1 MQAAYAECAED
12 ELGLLLAERIARLGL
27 QPFNATSILR
37 ASRQIEV
44 VVHHEQLMVHALA
57 APLPPLPS
65 TTRVLVA
72 MCGISERDD
81 QQCVRDFY
89 RSNLAAELCC
99 DGSHMEVC
107 IRCATNSEP
116 AFTASLTSL
125 LRAIEAE
132 PALGGSGAA
141 GSSGA
146 SRVAQ
151 LALAL
156 SQEEERLAPP
166 QPTAV
171 AATADAADHP
181 SMRVRV
187 VGGEEVPGNGLIN
200 VRAHVAYVLR
210 LKMVG
215 ASSRECVA
223 HRFSDFAALLDRLKK
238 GGVPGGGAAGQ
249 RLAVE
254 GWARRLLIERRH
266 TGSRAR
272 AEGVV
277 TTRCKLL
284 QKMMD
289 ELMALPEF
297 ASSPEVGAFLFG

>member
-1 MQAAYAECAED
+1 M
-12 ELGLLLAERIARLGL
+12 AERLARLGL
-27 QPFNATSILR
+27 QPCNVSSVLR
-37 ASRQIEV
+37 ASRHIEV
-44 VVHHEQLMVHALA
+44 FVHHRRLMVHALT
-57 APLPPLPS
+57 APLPPLPG

-81 QQCVRDFY
+81 QQCVRNLY
-89 RSNLAAELCC
+89 PSNLAAELCC
-99 DGSHMEVC
+99 DGSHIEVSV
-107 IRCATNSEP
+107 RCATNCDP

-132 PALGGSGAA
+132 PTLGGSEAA
-141 GSSGA
+141 GCSGA

-156 SQEEERLAPP
+156 SQEKERLAQL
-166 QPTAV
+166 QPTAA

-187 VGGEEVPGNGLIN
+187 VGGEEVPGNGLMN
-200 VRAHVAYVLR
+200 VRAHVVYVLR
-210 LKMVG
+210 LEVVG
-215 ASSRECVA
+215 GSSRECMA

-238 GGVPGGGAAGQ
+238 GDMLDGGAAGQ
-249 RLAVE
+249 SLAVE

-284 QKMMD
+284 QKLMD
-289 ELMALPEF
+289 ELMALSEF
-297 ASSPEVGAFLFG
+297 ASSPEIGAFLFG